1 MRQISY
7 SRPADARTEALI
19 ADLFALGRIG
29 YVALGVGQD
38 VLMRL
43 APGFETPISCESN
56 FYEELI
62 VNPTLIALARQ
73 RGELN
78 CGGLRYVAVG
88 YGGFV
93 QFVAPMRG
101 GHVSLGVSET
111 RDCKQL
117 AIEVAGVLRRHRR
130 TPLPAR
136 ARSAS
141 VAAYA
146 GAAPVPA
153 V

>member
-1 MRQISY
+1 MKNASY
-7 SRPADARTEALI
+7 SQPAHVRTEALI
-19 ADLFALGRIG
+19 ADLFALGRVG
-29 YVALGVGQD
+29 YVALGAGQE

-62 VNPTLIALARQ
+62 VNPTLLELTRQ

-93 QFVAPMRG
+93 QFVAPMRD
-101 GHVSLGVSET
+101 GHVSLGVSES

-117 AIEVAGVLRRHRR
+117 AINV
-130 TPLPAR
+130 
-136 ARSAS
+136 AS
-141 VAAYA
+141 VLQRHDR
-146 GAAPVPA
+146 APISDHQRPRVLVPA
-153 V
+153 AT

>member
-1 MRQISY
+1 MINASY
-7 SRPADARTEALI
+7 DQPADTRTEALI

-29 YVALGVGQD
+29 YVALGAGQE

-62 VNPTLIALARQ
+62 VNPTLLELTRQ

-101 GHVSLGVSET
+101 GHVSLGVSES
-111 RDCKQL
+111 RDCRQL
-117 AIEVAGVLRRHRR
+117 AIDVARVLQRHRR
-130 TPLPAR
+130 TP
-136 ARSAS
+136 RSVRQRPQLLTS
-141 VAAYA
+141 IAA
-146 GAAPVPA
+146 
-153 V
+153 